1 MAANGSATPTRS
13 GEALPAS
20 EAMAF
25 LEQYARG
32 DGLSLSELMDSRQH
46 GGLTYN
52 DFLMLPGHIN
62 FPVSQLVARHI
73 FASQSPPPTRGPC

>member
-1 MAANGSATPTRS
+1 MAANGSATPARS
-13 GEALPAS
+13 GDVLPAS

-25 LEQYARG
+25 LEQYPRG

-62 FPVSQLVARHI
+62 FPVSLL
-73 FASQSPPPTRGPC
+73 ASTLS